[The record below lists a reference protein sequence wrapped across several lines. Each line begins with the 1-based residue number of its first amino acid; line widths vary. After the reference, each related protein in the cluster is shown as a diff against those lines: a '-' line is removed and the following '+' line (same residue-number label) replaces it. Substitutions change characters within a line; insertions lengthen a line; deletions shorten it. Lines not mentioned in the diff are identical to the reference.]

1 MQILLIVIWITMT
14 SDMYKGPLYPDQ
26 HGMLYDLAMMA
37 AQEEYDAWVN
47 SRKKRKGVK
56 VYAVRTNK
64 LEENADADI

>member
-1 MQILLIVIWITMT
+1 
-14 SDMYKGPLYPDQ
+14 
-26 HGMLYDLAMMA
+26 MLYDLAMMA

-64 LEENADADI
+64 MEETADADI

>member
-1 MQILLIVIWITMT
+1 MT
-14 SDMYKGPLYPDQ
+14 SDMYKGPLYPEQ

-64 LEENADADI
+64 MEETADADI